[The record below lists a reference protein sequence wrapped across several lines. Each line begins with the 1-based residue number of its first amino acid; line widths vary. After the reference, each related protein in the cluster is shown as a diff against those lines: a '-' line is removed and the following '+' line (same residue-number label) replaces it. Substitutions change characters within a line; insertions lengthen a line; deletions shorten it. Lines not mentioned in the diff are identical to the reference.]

1 MQNNREVI
9 KTVEKHLYGYHDLKK
24 KIADRKLDMILS
36 APAQQEIRNKQP
48 SDPTGRIVLRMSADH
63 KLDRWMK
70 IILAVDI
77 SLVSVEYEKRK
88 VIEYK
93 YFMHPD
99 ETWENVAD
107 LHYVDVRTLRNWK
120 SYLVHDI
127 ATRLGYYY

>member
-1 MQNNREVI
+1 MKNICMDTTTSR
-9 KTVEKHLYGYHDLKK
+9 K

-77 SLVSVEYEKRK
+77 SLVSVE
-88 VIEYK
+88 I
-93 YFMHPD
+93 
-99 ETWENVAD
+99 
-107 LHYVDVRTLRNWK
+107 
-120 SYLVHDI
+120 
-127 ATRLGYYY
+127 